1 MRVVVLVSHGNERVE
16 KENDNIHVFTKQPF
30 EDNRANRDVIR
41 QIAKYYSVPSS
52 NVKIITGLRSRKKVL
67 DISIP

>member
-1 MRVVVLVSHGNERVE
+1 VE
-16 KENDNIHVFTKQPF
+16 KESDNIHVFTKQPF

-67 DISIP
+67 DINIS